1 MPTKN
6 GSGRGSGSTATTNPP
21 GNQTPNTPDINES
34 EIARLKVEQLR
45 DRLRRRGVTGT
56 ADMRKDDLV
65 KALVKA
71 MKDGAKKSTSARA
84 GGSSRGS
91 SSAKKSTS
99 SANPPGNQTPNTSDV
114 NESEIARLKVDELRS
129 RLRARGVSGT
139 ADMQKADLV
148 KALVKSLRDDSG
160 SSSSSAGGG
169 GVRKG
174 PQNSKSIKY
183 AQEVTS
189 VDDEPERP
197 GRSLVTTDH
206 EVIRR
211 WAEARKGVPTTVDGT
226 EHDGHAGVLRFDFP
240 SNGREQRLREI
251 SWEEWFR
258 TFDERRLN
266 FIYQEERS
274 DGKQSNFF
282 RLESPDREDG

>member
-6 GSGRGSGSTATTNPP
+6 GAGRGSGSTATTNPP

-34 EIARLKVEQLR
+34 EIARLKVNQLR

-71 MKDGAKKSTSARA
+71 MKDGPKKSTSARS

-99 SANPPGNQTPNTSDV
+99 SANPPGNQTPNTPDV
-114 NESEIARLKVDELRS
+114 DESKIARLKVDELRS
-129 RLRARGVSGT
+129 RLRARGVAGT

-148 KALVKSLRDDSG
+148 KALVKSLTDNFG
-160 SSSSSAGGG
+160 ASSSRGGG

-211 WAEARKGVPTTVDGT
+211 WAEARKGVPTTVDGS

>member
-34 EIARLKVEQLR
+34 EIARLKVDQLR

-71 MKDGAKKSTSARA
+71 MKDDAKKSTSART
-84 GGSSRGS
+84 GGSSRTSS

-99 SANPPGNQTPNTSDV
+99 SANPPGNQTPNTPDV

-129 RLRARGVSGT
+129 RLRARGVTGT
-139 ADMQKADLV
+139 ADMQKAELV
-148 KALVKSLRDDSG
+148 KALVKSLTDKSG
-160 SSSSSAGGG
+160 ASSSSGGG

>member
-34 EIARLKVEQLR
+34 EIARLKVDQLR

-99 SANPPGNQTPNTSDV
+99 SANPPGNQTPNTPDV

-129 RLRARGVSGT
+129 RLRARGVAGT

-148 KALVKSLRDDSG
+148 KSLVKSLTDDSG
-160 SSSSSAGGG
+160 ASSSSGGG
-169 GVRKG
+169 GVRRG

>member
-34 EIARLKVEQLR
+34 EIARLKVDQLR

-71 MKDGAKKSTSARA
+71 MKAGAKKSTSARS

-99 SANPPGNQTPNTSDV
+99 SANPPGNQTPNTPDV

-129 RLRARGVSGT
+129 RLRARGVAGT

-148 KALVKSLRDDSG
+148 KALVKSLTDNADG
-160 SSSSSAGGG
+160 SSSRGGG

-282 RLESPDREDG
+282 RLDSPDREDG

>member
-6 GSGRGSGSTATTNPP
+6 GAGRGSGSTATTNPP

-34 EIARLKVEQLR
+34 EIARLKVDQLR

-65 KALVKA
+65 KALVKV

-99 SANPPGNQTPNTSDV
+99 SANPPGNQTPNTPDV

-129 RLRARGVSGT
+129 RLHARGVAGT

-148 KALVKSLRDDSG
+148 KALVKSLTDDSSA
-160 SSSSSAGGG
+160 SSSSGGG
-169 GVRKG
+169 GVRRG

-258 TFDERRLN
+258 AFDERRLN

>member
-34 EIARLKVEQLR
+34 EIARLKVDQLR

-71 MKDGAKKSTSARA
+71 MKDGAKKSTAARA
-84 GGSSRGS
+84 GGSSRSSS

-99 SANPPGNQTPNTSDV
+99 SANPPGNQTPNTPEV

-129 RLRARGVSGT
+129 RLRARGVTGT
-139 ADMQKADLV
+139 AEMQKADLV
-148 KALVKSLRDDSG
+148 KALVKSLTDKPG
-160 SSSSSAGGG
+160 ASSSSGGG

-211 WAEARKGVPTTVDGT
+211 WAEARKGLPTTVDGT